1 MPGPW
6 EEVRGLGLLH
16 VIALLPQSRHVP
28 RQRGGVAGDV
38 DQAGG
43 GHLGDGVHD
52 LRGDALAGR
61 VHADDVRP
69 QAPAGQLLGGFPR
82 VGAEKLR
89 VGHAVAGGVGL
100 GVLDGGGN
108 DLGADGFP
116 GPAGQD
122 QGDGPDA
129 AVEVQDRLRPGELGE
144 V

>member
-1 MPGPW
+1 M
-6 EEVRGLGLLH
+6 
-16 VIALLPQSRHVP
+16 
-28 RQRGGVAGDV
+28 
-38 DQAGG
+38 
-43 GHLGDGVHD
+43 
-52 LRGDALAGR
+52 
-61 VHADDVRP
+61 
-69 QAPAGQLLGGFPR
+69 GGFPR

-89 VGHAVAGGVGL
+89 VSHAVAGGVGL

-116 GPAGQD
+116 SPAGQD

>member
-1 MPGPW
+1 MPGPGKQ
-6 EEVRGLGLLH
+6 VCCLGLLQ
-16 VIALLPQSRHVP
+16 VIAFLPQSRHVP

-69 QAPAGQLLGGFPR
+69 QP
-82 VGAEKLR
+82 
-89 VGHAVAGGVGL
+89 
-100 GVLDGGGN
+100 
-108 DLGADGFP
+108 
-116 GPAGQD
+116 PAGQD

>member
-1 MPGPW
+1 MPCSRK
-6 EEVRGLGLLH
+6 EVCCLGLLQ
-16 VIALLPQSRHVP
+16 VIPLLPQSCHVP
-28 RQRGGVAGDV
+28 RQRGGIAGDV

-43 GHLGDGVHD
+43 GHLGDGID
-52 LRGDALAGR
+52 DFLGDALAGR

-69 QAPAGQLLGGFPR
+69 QASAGQLLGGFPR

-122 QGDGPDA
+122 QGDGSDA
-129 AVEVQDRLRPGELGE
+129 AVEV
-144 V
+144 